1 MKRGTAFSTVNWRR
15 YLDVNENP
23 RAKAFLDARG
33 NDVLD
38 QISSTI
44 HNAAKDGK
52 KELVMVVHPNAGAV
66 IRIPNS
72 EFKELLTLCLK
83 WFEKQENYEKCVD
96 IDWFLSDLE
105 ALSKGI
111 PLSRKYRQKVI

>member
-1 MKRGTAFSTVNWRR
+1 MKKGTAFSTVNWRR

-23 RAKAFLDARG
+23 RAKSFLDARG

-38 QISSTI
+38 KISSTI

-52 KELVMVVHPNAGAV
+52 KELVMVVNPNAGAV

-105 ALSKGI
+105 AISRGI